1 MIFFLFIDIPVISGH
16 SVINF
21 TNGFDIMVSY
31 YSHPK
36 DNTRHL
42 YLGDIKLVQNDPIS
56 NAVIPLLFHRTVASI
71 DGKVMIITVHNAGI
85 YRYSI
90 QNDHGTTVGTIN
102 VWSSKTEESTTGR
115 KTYISGAG
123 GVGLT
128 HQEPLSSPP
137 VFILDLKKFYL

>member
-31 YSHPK
+31 YSYPK
-36 DNTRHL
+36 DNNHHL
-42 YLGDIKLVQNDPIS
+42 YLGDVELVPSVSIS

-71 DGKVMIITVHNAGI
+71 GGKVMIITVHNAGI

-90 QNDHGTTVGTIN
+90 QNGHGTTVGTIN
-102 VWSSKTEESTTGR
+102 VWNSKTEESTTGR
-115 KTYISGAG
+115 ETYIMKRKFKQRWS
-123 GVGLT
+123 T
-128 HQEPLSSPP
+128 IPP
-137 VFILDLKKFYL
+137 IISTKRTTTSKH